1 MKGIIFTLVMV
12 GIAGMAQ
19 AEAPNLK
26 PGLWE
31 MKMENASGGPGMPSA
46 AEMEKAMKQMQANLA
61 NLPPEQRKMMEE
73 RMGNAGMAFS
83 ANGGM
88 RVCLAKEDIAR
99 SNIPLNDDKNCKTT
113 IKTQTAKRWAADVVC
128 TQPPTTGQVE
138 ALFETDT
145 SYLVKVKGQRTAS
158 GKSTAYAMDMRYKYL
173 GSDCQ
178 GLKPLSQMKPP
189 AAAQPKAK

>member
-1 MKGIIFTLVMV
+1 MKGITLVVLM
-12 GIAGMAQ
+12 AAMATLAQ
-19 AEAPNLK
+19 AATPNLK

-61 NLPPEQRKMMEE
+61 KLPPEQRKMMEQQ
-73 RMGNAGMAFS
+73 MGSAGMAFG

-99 SNIPLNDDKNCKTT
+99 NDIPLSDDKNCKTT

-145 SYLVKVKGQRTAS
+145 SYLVKVKGQRTAG
-158 GKSTAYAMDMRYKYL
+158 GKTSSYAMDMRYQYL
-173 GSDCQ
+173 GSDCG

-189 AAAQPKAK
+189 AGQPKAK